1 MARKKNYIEKI
12 DIDNAEF
19 QNVWKLVQFTR
30 QSVFMTG
37 KAGTGKSTFLKYICN
52 NTRKKHVVLAP
63 TGIAAVNVGGV
74 TLHSF
79 FKIPFKPLLPDDP
92 EFARNRLKS
101 RMKYSKSHQKL
112 LKELELIIIDEI
124 SMVRADIID
133 FIDKVLRV
141 YSDNPREPFGGKQLL
156 LVGDIFQLEPVVTGD
171 MRDLLGRYYSHPY
184 FFCAKAFDELNVV
197 SVELRKIYRQNDDE
211 FIAILDRIRLGRAS
225 TDDMKL
231 LNSRIIP
238 ASHDDDG
245 RMVMTLATKRDMVD
259 SINDERLRH
268 LKTPEI
274 TYQGTITGEFPENSL
289 PTSMA
294 LTLKV
299 GAQIVF
305 IKNDIDRRWVNGTLG
320 RIYMADEDT
329 LMVELESGEKHVLDP
344 AVWRNIKYE
353 YDEKNH
359 KVIEKELGSFIQY
372 PVKLAWALTIHKS
385 QGLTFNDVVI
395 DIGRGTFSGG
405 QAYVAL
411 SRCRSLGGLSLLS
424 TINQRDVFV
433 NPEIITFSRSFNDK
447 KLIDSALERAKADD
461 LYSQAL
467 DAIERDDAASAFELF
482 ISAMRLRNEIDNM
495 VLMRFARMKLSRL
508 SRYRSMVAD
517 LQQQVNDDKDKF
529 EKLALEY
536 VSMGDEC
543 RREGFDP
550 TPALA
555 NYDKALSLYPDCVEA
570 MWGKGRMYV
579 AVGNDEEAIPWFKRV
594 YELCPDEFDT
604 PMSLGE
610 IYRRAGNLSEAMNWF
625 LIALSINDEIAEVH
639 ERLADLYE
647 SIGEE
652 NAASHHNEM
661 AKKLRKKFK
670 GRRPKS

>member
-37 KAGTGKSTFLKYICN
+37 KAERVSRHSLNIYATIPVKACSACSYRNCGCQCGRCHASFIFQDS
-52 NTRKKHVVLAP
+52 VQ
-63 TGIAAVNVGGV
+63 AAAARR
-74 TLHSF
+74 
-79 FKIPFKPLLPDDP
+79 P

-112 LKELELIIIDEI
+112 LEELELIIIDEI

-372 PVKLAWALTIHKS
+372 
-385 QGLTFNDVVI
+385 
-395 DIGRGTFSGG
+395 R
-405 QAYVAL
+405 
-411 SRCRSLGGLSLLS
+411 
-424 TINQRDVFV
+424 
-433 NPEIITFSRSFNDK
+433 
-447 KLIDSALERAKADD
+447 
-461 LYSQAL
+461 
-467 DAIERDDAASAFELF
+467 
-482 ISAMRLRNEIDNM
+482 
-495 VLMRFARMKLSRL
+495 
-508 SRYRSMVAD
+508 
-517 LQQQVNDDKDKF
+517 
-529 EKLALEY
+529 
-536 VSMGDEC
+536 
-543 RREGFDP
+543 
-550 TPALA
+550 
-555 NYDKALSLYPDCVEA
+555 
-570 MWGKGRMYV
+570 
-579 AVGNDEEAIPWFKRV
+579 
-594 YELCPDEFDT
+594 
-604 PMSLGE
+604 
-610 IYRRAGNLSEAMNWF
+610 
-625 LIALSINDEIAEVH
+625 
-639 ERLADLYE
+639 
-647 SIGEE
+647 
-652 NAASHHNEM
+652 
-661 AKKLRKKFK
+661 
-670 GRRPKS
+670 

>member
-1 MARKKNYIEKI
+1 MARKKNNIEKI

-92 EFARNRLKS
+92 EFARKRLKS

-112 LKELELIIIDEI
+112 LRELELIIIDEI

-238 ASHDDDG
+238 VSHDDDG

-299 GAQIVF
+299 GAQVVF

-344 AVWRNIKYE
+344 AIWRNIKYE
-353 YDEKNH
+353 YDEKSH
-359 KVIEKELGSFIQY
+359 KVIEKELGSFVQY

-482 ISAMRLRNEIDNM
+482 ISAMRMRNEIDNT

-517 LQQQVNDDKDKF
+517 LQQQVNDDKEKF

-555 NYDKALSLYPDCVEA
+555 NYDKALSLCPDCVEA
-570 MWGKGRMYV
+570 MWGNGRMYV
-579 AVGNDEEAIPWFKRV
+579 EVGNDEEAIPWFKRV
-594 YELCPDEFDT
+594 YELRPDEFDA

-610 IYRRAGNLSEAMNWF
+610 IYMRAGNLSEAMNWF
-625 LIALSINDEIAEVH
+625 LIALSIDDEIAVVH

-670 GRRPKS
+670 GRKPKS

>member
-1 MARKKNYIEKI
+1 M
-12 DIDNAEF
+12 
-19 QNVWKLVQFTR
+19 
-30 QSVFMTG
+30 
-37 KAGTGKSTFLKYICN
+37 
-52 NTRKKHVVLAP
+52 
-63 TGIAAVNVGGV
+63 
-74 TLHSF
+74 
-79 FKIPFKPLLPDDP
+79 
-92 EFARNRLKS
+92 
-101 RMKYSKSHQKL
+101 
-112 LKELELIIIDEI
+112 
-124 SMVRADIID
+124 
-133 FIDKVLRV
+133 

-482 ISAMRLRNEIDNM
+482 ISAMRLRNEIDNT

-517 LQQQVNDDKDKF
+517 LQQQVNDDKEKF

-555 NYDKALSLYPDCVEA
+555 NYDKALSLYPDCAEA